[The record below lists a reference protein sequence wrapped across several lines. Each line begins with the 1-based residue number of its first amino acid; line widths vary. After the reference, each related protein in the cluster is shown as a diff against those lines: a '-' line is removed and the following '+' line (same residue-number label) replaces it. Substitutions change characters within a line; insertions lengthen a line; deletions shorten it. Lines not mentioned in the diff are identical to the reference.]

1 MLATEFFRHRTNGPA
16 ALVTSVIRVLVGLAY
31 CYFGISKLG
40 TLPATTEQF
49 AAMGFGNSSAIPFL
63 VALLET
69 FGGILLVAGL
79 LTRLAAAGLAI
90 DMAGACV
97 AITGIMGENRTYL
110 LLPLAMLL
118 VLLFLLWAGPGGYAL
133 DEWLAGRLAGRFGIL
148 RARAGRPG
156 AHRSDLAEN
165 PGSISTPPA
174 LIFRHERSAR
184 GVLP

>member
-1 MLATEFFRHRTNGPA
+1 MDMLATEFFRHRTHGPA

-110 LLPLAMLL
+110 LLPLALLL

-133 DEWLAGRLAGRFGIL
+133 DEWLAGRLAGRFGVSAPEPDDPERTDPTLPKIHDGS
-148 RARAGRPG
+148 RR
-156 AHRSDLAEN
+156 HR
-165 PGSISTPPA
+165 
-174 LIFRHERSAR
+174 R
-184 GVLP
+184 